1 MDTGAIDPA
10 AAGRLSDMLAFEV
23 RGWELV
29 VSDVKP
35 DVLARVATI
44 ATRTTEISPG
54 RFAIELPKQRA
65 PDRVLADLTAA
76 GARLVSLNPVRDT
89 LEDFF
94 VKRVAEA
101 GSARD
106 GSAEVARAHD

>member
-1 MDTGAIDPA
+1 VVAGGRLA
-10 AAGRLSDMLAFEV
+10 ASGRLSDILAFEV

-29 VSDVKP
+29 VSDLKP
-35 DVLARVATI
+35 DALARLASN

-54 RFAIELPKQRA
+54 RYSIELPKDRA

-76 GARLVSLNPVRDT
+76 GAKLVSLNPVRDT

-94 VKRVAEA
+94 IKRIAEA
-101 GSARD
+101 GSARTEF
-106 GSAEVARAHD
+106 AEAARAND